1 MHTPLIHY
9 VFFFTA
15 TFFAA
20 LFLGLEYDLLR
31 TWDTTP
37 SEVKKLQVEEIF
49 ALGTILVI
57 ALLVFAWR
65 RMRDR
70 EQEVLLRIAAE
81 QKAHHSARRDLLTG
95 LPNRKL
101 FLERAG
107 SALSRC
113 WEHGT
118 ECAVLFV
125 DLDGFKSVNDTLG
138 HAAGDAVLGEAARR
152 LRSCTPPS
160 GIVARLGGDE
170 FVVLVEATQAT
181 EPAEQL
187 ANRIV
192 REFER
197 AVTIEEHDIRLGVTI
212 GISVGP
218 GQGRRADDLVNAA
231 DLAMYEGKR
240 AGRGKVIRSRVLEN
254 SRAGGD

>member
-9 VFFFTA
+9 IFFFTA

-37 SEVKKLQVEEIF
+37 SEVKKLHVEEIF
-49 ALGTILVI
+49 VLGSILII

-70 EQEVLLRIAAE
+70 EHEAHLRIAAE
-81 QKAHHSARRDLLTG
+81 QNAHDSARRDLLTG

-107 SALSRC
+107 AALSRC

-118 ECAVLFV
+118 ECAVLFI
-125 DLDGFKSVNDTLG
+125 DLDGFKAVNDTLG
-138 HAAGDAVLGEAARR
+138 HASGDSVLAEAARR
-152 LRSCTPPS
+152 LRSCMPQS

-170 FVVLVEATQAT
+170 FVVLLEAAQGADA
-181 EPAEQL
+181 AELL
-187 ANRIV
+187 AHRIV

-197 AVTIEEHDIRLGVTI
+197 AITIDANAIRLGVTI
-212 GISVGP
+212 GIAIGP
-218 GQGRRADDLVNAA
+218 AQGRRADDLIHAA

-240 AGRGKVIRSRVLEN
+240 AGRGKVIHSSVL
-254 SRAGGD
+254 GGASIEES

>member
-1 MHTPLIHY
+1 MHTPLRHY
-9 VFFFTA
+9 VFFFAA

-20 LFLGLEYDLLR
+20 LFLALEYDLLR

-49 ALGTILVI
+49 VLGSILVI
-57 ALLVFAWR
+57 GLLVFSWR

-70 EQEVLLRIAAE
+70 EREARLRIAAE
-81 QKAHHSARRDLLTG
+81 QSAHHSARRDLLTG

-101 FLERAG
+101 FLEHAG
-107 SALSRC
+107 TALGRC

-118 ECAVLFV
+118 ECAVLFI

-138 HAAGDAVLGEAARR
+138 HAAGDAVLAEAARR
-152 LRSCTPPS
+152 LQFCIPGS

-170 FVVLVEATQAT
+170 FVVLIEADQGSDA
-181 EPAEQL
+181 AELL
-187 ANRIV
+187 AQEIV
-192 REFER
+192 RKFEQSI
-197 AVTIEEHDIRLGVTI
+197 TIDGHDIVLGVTI
-212 GISVGP
+212 GIAIGP
-218 GQGRRADDLVNAA
+218 GQGRRAEDLIHAA

-240 AGRGKVIRSRVLEN
+240 AGRGQVIHSSLRHDFKVEP
-254 SRAGGD
+254 D